1 MSLEEDVFAALTA
14 GSPSP
19 LRAYPEVMPQMV
31 TLPAVTYTIVGGV
44 HDFDLQGQTGLTRKV
59 VQVDSWATTRSSA
72 YAQIVEATSLMVQS
86 TSFQVNGIAESEAAR
101 YEPDTKLYRESR
113 EFTVWAA
120 T

>member
-31 TLPAVTYTIVGGV
+31 VLPAVTYTIVGGT
-44 HDFDLQGQTGLTRKV
+44 HDFDLDGPTGLTRKV
-59 VQVDSWATTRSSA
+59 VQIDSWATTRSSA
-72 YAQIVEATSLMVQS
+72 YAQIVDATGLMVMS
-86 TSFQVNGIAESEAAR
+86 TAFQVTGIAESGAER

-113 EFTVWAA
+113 EITVWAA